1 MWRYTRLSPLLALNP
16 SLQVPRLSLPP
27 LPPPDCNTQQLTF
40 HAVALEFIFSWSR
53 RKTGFSSLGTAKRGE
68 VPLSDLMA
76 FLSAPQ
82 APVQVTSCALS
93 RRSAPADPG
102 SQATNPKIL
111 FPPPQNDSADVV
123 ETSPW
128 NVCVLSMER
137 LWFEGTGSPV
147 SESRTGR
154 APPAVSSAERSLG
167 SEVLLSFIL
176 GAHFPGAS
184 FLEQL

>member
-1 MWRYTRLSPLLALNP
+1 MWQYTRLSPLLALNP

-27 LPPPDCNTQQLTF
+27 PPPPDCSTQQLTF

-111 FPPPQNDSADVV
+111 FPPRMIALTLCKLLHGMSVCF
-123 ETSPW
+123 PW
-128 NVCVLSMER
+128 R
-137 LWFEGTGSPV
+137 DYGSKARGLP
-147 SESRTGR
+147 
-154 APPAVSSAERSLG
+154 
-167 SEVLLSFIL
+167 
-176 GAHFPGAS
+176 
-184 FLEQL
+184 

>member
-1 MWRYTRLSPLLALNP
+1 MALNP
-16 SLQVPRLSLPP
+16 SLQVPKLSLPP
-27 LPPPDCNTQQLTF
+27 PPPPDCSTQQLTF

-102 SQATNPKIL
+102 SQATNLKIL
-111 FPPPQNDSADVV
+111 FFPQNDSASVV
-123 ETSPW
+123 QTSPW

-147 SESRTGR
+147 SESLTGR

-167 SEVLLSFIL
+167 SEVLPSFIL

-184 FLEQL
+184 FLEQF